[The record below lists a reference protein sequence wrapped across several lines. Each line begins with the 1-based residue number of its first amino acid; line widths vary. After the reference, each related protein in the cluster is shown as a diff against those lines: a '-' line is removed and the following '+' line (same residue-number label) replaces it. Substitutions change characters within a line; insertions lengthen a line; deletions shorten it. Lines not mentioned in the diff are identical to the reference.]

1 MKSKYWNFF
10 IRCTFLCFATLRN
23 SWESLFSDGGNRSG
37 TFIAC
42 MNAFDQLKA
51 EQAVDIFQIVRRL
64 KLVRPQFVETM
75 VSFQIFSRSI

>member
-1 MKSKYWNFF
+1 MKSKYSNLF
-10 IRCTFLCFATLRN
+10 IRCAFLCFAIIRN
-23 SWESLFSDGGNRSG
+23 SWEPLFSDGGNHSG

-64 KLVRPQFVETM
+64 KLVKPQFVETM
-75 VSFQIFSRSI
+75 VSF

>member
-10 IRCTFLCFATLRN
+10 SRCTFLYFATLRN

-42 MNAFDQLKA
+42 MNAFGQLKA

>member
-1 MKSKYWNFF
+1 M
-10 IRCTFLCFATLRN
+10 
-23 SWESLFSDGGNRSG
+23 
-37 TFIAC
+37 AC

-75 VSFQIFSRSI
+75 VSFEIFSCSM